1 MVSIM
6 HEIASLRIGLYVV
19 LLTVFLVTPQGS
31 IRADDSIAES
41 ELVDIVD
48 DSWLRVGNNVQW
60 KGDLN
65 GMIDRGLIRILT
77 VPNKTH
83 YFVDGARERGMT
95 VEAAV
100 ALEKFVNAQIE
111 DRGPVDVIVIP
122 ARRDQLLH
130 MLVEGHGDIATGNLT
145 VTPERS
151 ELVDFT
157 DPYAKNVRELV
168 VTAPGELAVKN
179 LRDLSGRE
187 VWVRRSS
194 SYYQSL
200 SSINESFIAEGLPA
214 VRIREA
220 DELLEDDALLE
231 MVNAGSYPAT
241 VVDSEK
247 LDWIWSKVFTDMQ
260 VNDVAVRENGELAG
274 AVRKNSPQLVALL
287 NSFIQKHG
295 VGTSHGNEVT
305 KRYLLNSRWAQNI
318 NATEDRSRYDA
329 VAEIYKRVSEQY
341 DFDDLMMV
349 ALGYQESRLDQNAV
363 SSVGAIGIMQ
373 LMPETAA
380 GHPINMKDVSTPEA
394 NIEAG
399 IKYMR
404 YLMDNYFNDPE
415 IDEVNRYLFAFAAY
429 NAGPNRVARLRKLAS
444 EYQVDPNIWFNNVE
458 RIIAR
463 KVGQEPVKYVSSVY
477 KYYLAYKRIRE
488 IELARQMAR

>member
-1 MVSIM
+1 
-6 HEIASLRIGLYVV
+6 
-19 LLTVFLVTPQGS
+19 
-31 IRADDSIAES
+31 
-41 ELVDIVD
+41 
-48 DSWLRVGNNVQW
+48 
-60 KGDLN
+60 
-65 GMIDRGLIRILT
+65 
-77 VPNKTH
+77 
-83 YFVDGARERGMT
+83 
-95 VEAAV
+95 
-100 ALEKFVNAQIE
+100 
-111 DRGPVDVIVIP
+111 
-122 ARRDQLLH
+122 
-130 MLVEGHGDIATGNLT
+130 
-145 VTPERS
+145 
-151 ELVDFT
+151 
-157 DPYAKNVRELV
+157 
-168 VTAPGELAVKN
+168 
-179 LRDLSGRE
+179 
-187 VWVRRSS
+187 
-194 SYYQSL
+194 
-200 SSINESFIAEGLPA
+200 
-214 VRIREA
+214 
-220 DELLEDDALLE
+220 
-231 MVNAGSYPAT
+231 
-241 VVDSEK
+241 
-247 LDWIWSKVFTDMQ
+247 
-260 VNDVAVRENGELAG
+260 
-274 AVRKNSPQLVALL
+274 L

-305 KRYLLNSRWAQNI
+305 KRYLLNSRWAQNL
-318 NATEDRSRYDA
+318 NATGDRSRYDA
-329 VAEIYKRVSEQY
+329 VADIYKRVSEQY

-349 ALGYQESRLDQNAV
+349 ALAYQESRLDQNAV

-380 GHPINMKDVSTPEA
+380 GDPINMKDVSTPEA